1 MGSEGGR
8 VAPERPRAG
17 RWVEG
22 GRHAVGQAAR
32 GRSRGQRAALEG
44 RAQTCWTWTWTWTW
58 VGEFWWFEMRSAQS
72 VVVRNAMPPLGDT
85 DGAGGSDA
93 AGEAP
98 QSVAFLPMISEPVER
113 DQLHSNLSTTLRPLV
128 ERERRERGDED
139 GAVGVAGDVTFAL
152 KDLLIEGGDGAEATS
167 HMQINWN
174 RVKRHYFEV
183 YLFRSAKG
191 CGCSRSRHGRVV
203 HDESSEK
210 GETSKRRDGDSRA
223 EADVS

>member
-1 MGSEGGR
+1 MEGGH
-8 VAPERPRAG
+8 
-17 RWVEG
+17 
-22 GRHAVGQAAR
+22 HAIGQATR

-58 VGEFWWFEMRSAQS
+58 VGDFWWFEMRSAQS

-98 QSVAFLPMISEPVER
+98 HSVAVLTVISEPVER

-139 GAVGVAGDVTFAL
+139 GAVGVAGRGTA
-152 KDLLIEGGDGAEATS
+152 ASSTTS
-167 HMQINWN
+167 
-174 RVKRHYFEV
+174 RRRRARR
-183 YLFRSAKG
+183 RSAVTVILG
-191 CGCSRSRHGRVV
+191 RGRCLVGRS
-203 HDESSEK
+203 
-210 GETSKRRDGDSRA
+210 
-223 EADVS
+223 